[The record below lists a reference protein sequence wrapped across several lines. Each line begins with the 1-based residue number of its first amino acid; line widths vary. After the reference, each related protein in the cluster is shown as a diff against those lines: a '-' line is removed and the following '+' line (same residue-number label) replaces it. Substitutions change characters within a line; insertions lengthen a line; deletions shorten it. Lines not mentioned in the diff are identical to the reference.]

1 MVEVNKINGDSHY
14 KVIEDIR
21 MKVQKRFKSSWTP
34 LIDFQPI
41 STWNSE
47 VQFCIFCLWLRS
59 STMEFLKSYPTIHW
73 NFVFTLHLFNDIV
86 NHFRFFL
93 LSFFSNSGWGFL
105 AHHQGLSCDFERD
118 CEKNSC
124 NDTYSVVVFTGGC
137 KLITEKVRCNIKMF
151 FLISA
156 RYTSGYLNCFNCLLR
171 LHSFVSYNRQEWK
184 WISMDT

>member
-1 MVEVNKINGDSHY
+1 
-14 KVIEDIR
+14 
-21 MKVQKRFKSSWTP
+21 
-34 LIDFQPI
+34 
-41 STWNSE
+41 
-47 VQFCIFCLWLRS
+47 
-59 STMEFLKSYPTIHW
+59 MEFLKSYPTIHW
-73 NFVFTLHLFNDIV
+73 NFVFSLHLFNDIV

-105 AHHQGLSCDFERD
+105 VHHQGLSCDFERD

-156 RYTSGYLNCFNCLLR
+156 RYTSSYLNCFNCLLR

-184 WISMDT
+184 WISMDMWHWQNPLSFSKTNSFLAPYVRIHSWCNYIHVLNWPLNWY